1 MRIHVGLVKVN
12 ARPRDAPMKTLHLSL
27 LISLVTL
34 GLAGCTTVQTYGY
47 GSSSVS
53 NNSYASSSTERPQA
67 GRIQI
72 LYSAPQQAY
81 DSLGT
86 FSVRKYKPG
95 WSDPTISD
103 AIPELQ
109 AAARRMG
116 ADAVII
122 RSSTTRDTR
131 FNTIEGEAIRWR

>member
-1 MRIHVGLVKVN
+1 MN
-12 ARPRDAPMKTLHLSL
+12 ALRLSL
-27 LISLVTL
+27 LASLVAV

-47 GSSSVS
+47 GASSVPS
-53 NNSYASSSTERPQA
+53 NSYSSNQSQRPQA

>member
-1 MRIHVGLVKVN
+1 MKTFGKVVLVGAVGL
-12 ARPRDAPMKTLHLSL
+12 L
-27 LISLVTL
+27 L
-34 GLAGCTTVQTYGY
+34 GGCTTVQTYGY
-47 GSSSVS
+47 GSSAVPS
-53 NNSYASSSTERPQA
+53 NGYASAAKPAA

-72 LYSAPQQAY
+72 LYAQPQQAY
-81 DSLGT
+81 ESLGT

-95 WSDPTISD
+95 FSDPTISD

-109 AAARRMG
+109 SAARQMG

-122 RSSTTRDTR
+122 RSSATSNTR